1 MTRIQM
7 LDLKRLHAPLR
18 AELVRAFEEIL
29 DSSAFINGPPVER
42 FEAELAAHV
51 GADRAVGVSSGTDA
65 LLVALM
71 ALGVGPGDEVIT
83 TPYTF
88 FATAG
93 CASRLGAKPV
103 FVDIEPDGYNM
114 DASLIEAA
122 ITDRTV
128 GIIPVHLFGRC
139 ADMDAVSRI
148 AAERGLWVLED
159 AAQSI
164 GATHSG
170 RQAGTMGTVGT
181 YSFFPAKNLGA
192 LGDGGA
198 VVTSDAALA
207 DRMVSLRNH
216 GSKRKYHHEEVGG
229 NFRLDALQA
238 AFLSVKL
245 PALRG
250 WEEGRRRVAARYA
263 EAFAG
268 VAEVIAPREDPAGRH
283 VFNQYV
289 VRIAGGR
296 RDRVKAALEAAGIG
310 CAVYYPAPLSVQPCF
325 AYLGRK
331 EGDFP
336 EAERA
341 SRETLA
347 IPVDPLLTAEQQ
359 ALVVGTIE
367 EAAR

>member
-1 MTRIQM
+1 MNTPM

-18 AELVRAFEEIL
+18 DGLRAAFEEVL
-29 DSSAFINGPPVER
+29 DSSAFINGPPVAR
-42 FEAELAAHV
+42 FEEELAAQV
-51 GADRAVGVSSGTDA
+51 GVRRAVGVSSGTDA
-65 LLVALM
+65 LLVAMM
-71 ALGVGPGDEVIT
+71 ALGVRPGDEVIT
-83 TPYTF
+83 TPYPF

-93 CASRLGAKPV
+93 CVSRLGAKPV
-103 FVDIEPDGYNM
+103 FVDIAPDGF
-114 DASLIEAA
+114 DIDPALIEAA
-122 ITDRTV
+122 VTDRTV

-139 ADMDAVSRI
+139 ADMDAVGRI
-148 AAERGLWVLED
+148 AADRGLWVLED

-164 GATHSG
+164 GATHGG

-198 VVTSDAALA
+198 VVTSDEALA
-207 DRMVSLRNH
+207 DRMVALRNH
-216 GSKRKYHHEEVGG
+216 GSRTKYHHEEVGG

-250 WEEGRRRVAARYA
+250 WEDGRRAVAARYA

-268 VAEVIAPREDPAGRH
+268 VAGLTAPAADPAGRH

-310 CAVYYPAPLSVQPCF
+310 CAIYYPAPLSVQPCF
-325 AYLGRK
+325 AYLGGK

-347 IPVDPLLTAEQQ
+347 IPVDPLLTAAQQ
-359 ALVVGTIE
+359 ARIIE
-367 EAAR
+367 AVAEAMG